1 MKRDLGCWILIAVV
15 SCSLQ
20 TWAAEET
27 APAAGTPA
35 SGTAGLA
42 ATQGAI
48 TQGESALKQAET
60 LQQLDASKQKLTEGT
75 KGCDTAVDA
84 AKNACV
90 ESLSPF
96 LQAAIT
102 GLTAAM
108 AAQQGSTGTG
118 SQCQSAQ
125 QAQQPAQ
132 QNMQSYNADCTKKKT
147 ECEQKCSQASQGA
160 DTVNTATCKAD
171 AEKIKNETQKK
182 LRLTE
187 CQKAAQANKAAN
199 DKGKSACSSL
209 SQNQSAG
216 MAGIASLLS
225 GLMKSASCQEEVAVD
240 CVATPTATG
249 CPQALDCNLEANA
262 ANPTCLCQKNPRLA
276 GCGADAV
283 SSTTSDPTNTAS
295 TNDEASTSALSNA
308 TDATPASYSSNG
320 TGGGGGSVPGSS
332 GGGAASMKSAADPA
346 EKSIK
351 PKSNE
356 VNVLEGGGG
365 GGSSATA
372 NGHAAND
379 DAGMGKYSEYLPQ
392 EKKTILA
399 DQVSG
404 AAGLSNWEKVRRR
417 YSENR
422 SKLIVP

>member
-1 MKRDLGCWILIAVV
+1 MKQAIWTCIFSAVM
-15 SCSLQ
+15 SLSIS
-20 TWAAEET
+20 TRAAEET
-27 APAAGTPA
+27 PAAATPA

-42 ATQGAI
+42 ATQGALA
-48 TQGESALKQAET
+48 QGESALKQAET
-60 LQQLDASKQKLTEGT
+60 LQQLDTSKQKLTEGT
-75 KGCDTAVDA
+75 KGCDAAVEA

-108 AAQQGSTGTG
+108 AAQNGATGTG
-118 SQCQSAQ
+118 SQCQTAQ

-132 QNMQSYNADCTKKKT
+132 QNVQNYNADCTKKKT

-160 DTVNTATCKAD
+160 DTVNTAACKAD
-171 AEKIKNETQKK
+171 TEKIKDEAQKK

-187 CQKAAQANKAAN
+187 CQKVAQANKAAN

-216 MAGIASLLS
+216 MAGLASLLT
-225 GLMKSASCQEEVAVD
+225 GLMKSASCQTEVAVD

-249 CPQALDCNLEANA
+249 CPQALDCNLETNA

-283 SSTTSDPTNTAS
+283 SSTTSDPTSTTTADDAGS
-295 TNDEASTSALSNA
+295 GSALASP
-308 TDATPASYSSNG
+308 TDTTPATSGSDSPSGAGLG
-320 TGGGGGSVPGSS
+320 TSSS
-332 GGGAASMKSAADPA
+332 GAGSGALKGVSDTP
-346 EKSIK
+346 EKTAK
-351 PKSNE
+351 PKSAE
-356 VNVLEGGGG
+356 IAVLEGSAGAGA
-365 GGSSATA
+365 SATSTGSPA
-372 NGHAAND
+372 PEDSGL
-379 DAGMGKYSEYLPQ
+379 GKYKEYLPQ
-392 EKKTILA
+392 EKKTVLA

-422 SKLIVP
+422 NKLLVP